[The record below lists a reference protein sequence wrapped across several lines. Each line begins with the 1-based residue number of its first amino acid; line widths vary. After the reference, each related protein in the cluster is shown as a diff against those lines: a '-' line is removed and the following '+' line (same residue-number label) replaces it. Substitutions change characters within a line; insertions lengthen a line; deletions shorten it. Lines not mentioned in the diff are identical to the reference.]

1 MLLIIDA
8 QYDFI
13 NGSLAV
19 NGAEDKMNALAM
31 FMKEHGKDYACVAM
45 TADWHPISHCSFK
58 QNGGIW
64 PVHCVQHSHGAS
76 IFENVLS
83 EGLALN
89 AHIFTK
95 GDTETK
101 EEYSVMDNAASSE
114 ELVKMILN
122 NGINE
127 IDVAGLVFEFCVAGT
142 VKDGVRLLPNVNFK
156 IFKEFCPILD
166 KKLAD
171 EFTKFIEENDRIELV

>member
-31 FMKEHGKDYACVAM
+31 FMKEHGKDYVCVAM

-127 IDVAGLVFEFCVAGT
+127 IDVCGIAGDYCILESLKGLRNRLSDIKMNAIERFIPFINDPNWEEFE
-142 VKDGVRLLPNVNFK
+142 KINVNV
-156 IFKEFCPILD
+156 I
-166 KKLAD
+166 
-171 EFTKFIEENDRIELV
+171 

>member
-1 MLLIIDA
+1 MKNKKMLLIIDA

-127 IDVAGLVFEFCVAGT
+127 IDVCGIAGDFCVLESLKGLRN
-142 VKDGVRLLPNVNFK
+142 RLSDIKMNAIERFIPFINDPNWEEFEKINVNV
-156 IFKEFCPILD
+156 I
-166 KKLAD
+166 
-171 EFTKFIEENDRIELV
+171 

>member
-1 MLLIIDA
+1 MKVKKMLLVIDP

-19 NGAEDKMNALAM
+19 DGAEDKMNALAA
-31 FMKEHGKDYACVAM
+31 FIKEHGNEYTRVVI

-89 AHIFTK
+89 ANILTK

-114 ELVKMILN
+114 ELVKMILDD
-122 NGINE
+122 GINE
-127 IDVAGLVFEFCVAGT
+127 IDSCGIAGDVCVLESLKGLRSRLPDIKMNAIERFIPFIKDPDWTDFE
-142 VKDGVRLLPNVNFK
+142 KINVNV
-156 IFKEFCPILD
+156 I
-166 KKLAD
+166 
-171 EFTKFIEENDRIELV
+171 